1 MTKHNANNERIKRQY
16 FIFLKE
22 AKRQNESS
30 VDAVAKALSRF
41 EAYTRCRDFKM
52 FHFEQ
57 AVRFKDHLA
66 KQTNQQTGNPLSK
79 ATMNSTLGQ
88 LKAFFQWLAMQS
100 GYKSRISY
108 TDTEYFNLSEKE
120 VRIATARRETAV
132 PTMEQIKHVI
142 ESMPSNTHIERRNR
156 ALIAFTLL
164 TGARDSAIASMKL
177 KHVDMAGNSVFQDAR
192 EVNTKFSKTFT
203 TFFFPVG
210 DQIQLIVSDW
220 VRYLK
225 EELLWGNDDPLFPKT
240 HVIVGEDRV
249 FKTAGL
255 QKVHWSNASPIR
267 TIFREAFTASGL
279 PYFNPHSFRKTL
291 VMLGQQLCQTPEEFK
306 SWSQNLGHEDVLTTL
321 YSYGHVQPQRQ
332 GEIIQQLKLPR
343 ASDNKNVDDI
353 AKVVLKV
360 MAEQKMQNHGV
371 QSPKLEVF

>member
-1 MTKHNANNERIKRQY
+1 MIKHNANNERIKRQY

-22 AKRQNESS
+22 AKRQNDSS
-30 VDAVAKALSRF
+30 VDAVAKAISRF
-41 EAYTRCRDFKM
+41 EVYTKYRDFKA
-52 FHFEQ
+52 FHFQQ
-57 AVRFKDHLA
+57 AVGFKAHLA
-66 KQTNQQTGNPLSK
+66 KQTNQQTGKPLSK

-88 LKAFFQWLAMQS
+88 LKSFFQWLAMQS
-100 GYKSRISY
+100 GYKSRIIY

-132 PTMEQIKHVI
+132 PTMEQITHVI
-142 ESMPSNTHIERRNR
+142 DSMPSNTDIERRNR

-177 KHVDMAGNSVFQDAR
+177 KHIDIASNCVFQDAR

-210 DQIQLIVSDW
+210 DQIQQIVCDW

-225 EELLWGNDDPLFPKT
+225 EALLWGHDDPLFPKT
-240 HVIVGEDRV
+240 HVVVGEDRF
-249 FKTAGL
+249 FKPSGL
-255 QKVHWSNASPIR
+255 QNAHWNNASPIR
-267 TIFREAFTASGL
+267 TIFREAFKSAGL

-291 VMLGQQLCQTPEEFK
+291 VTLGQQLCQTPEEFK

-321 YSYGHVQPQRQ
+321 YSYGHVQPHRQ

-343 ASDNKNVDDI
+343 VSTNQNADEI
-353 AKVVLKV
+353 ARAVVKA
-360 MAEQKMQNHGV
+360 MADQKMRQHGV
-371 QSPKLEVF
+371 